1 MLHVSQLCS
10 VLVYISEPSD
20 DIGSKAYSV
29 QAPHFAFISFFLF
42 LLRALATLS
51 TFQCL
56 EPKMLSVIS
65 YSHKILIP
73 LPIKISLHCPEHP
86 CVTHTLRL
94 PHLCSLWQ
102 VSVYMLFPL
111 AAF

>member
-1 MLHVSQLCS
+1 MFGLDLS
-10 VLVYISEPSD
+10 SEPVD
-20 DIGSKAYSV
+20 AMASKVCRV
-29 QAPHFAFISFFLF
+29 QAPELAFISFLSF

-51 TFQCL
+51 ISQRL
-56 EPKMLSVIS
+56 EPKTLSLIS

-73 LPIKISLHCPEHP
+73 LPIKMSLHGPEHL

-94 PHLCSLWQ
+94 AHLCSLFQ

-111 AAF
+111 AVF